1 MLTICN
7 YFFKYYGNF
16 MGKKKIK
23 HKYCGLIVPEK
34 IVKQAPLLRVFFVIR
49 FAFSQLDFRIGLYM
63 RLVLVT

>member
-7 YFFKYYGNF
+7 YFFKYYGNV
-16 MGKKKIK
+16 MGM
-23 HKYCGLIVPEK
+23 LPEK
-34 IVKQAPLLRVFFVIR
+34 IVKQAPLLGVFFLIQ